1 MVIPGRLNNSNCDF
15 SHKSGKLFLVRTFVL
30 VKLRIVVEVRLP
42 PDQSHNRGT
51 VWCTRHGHPVDLS
64 GARNITFIEKETMM
78 QILRKL
84 VVLVLLGLPAAV
96 LAGGEVDINTADK
109 ETLMTLSGVG
119 ESFAQKIINYRERNG
134 GFKTVQELTNIRGIG
149 QALVDKNKD
158 ILTAGEPAD

>member
-1 MVIPGRLNNSNCDF
+1 
-15 SHKSGKLFLVRTFVL
+15 
-30 VKLRIVVEVRLP
+30 
-42 PDQSHNRGT
+42 
-51 VWCTRHGHPVDLS
+51 
-64 GARNITFIEKETMM
+64 M

-109 ETLMTLSGVG
+109 EALMTLSGVG

-158 ILTAGEPAD
+158 ILTAGEAAD

>member
-1 MVIPGRLNNSNCDF
+1 
-15 SHKSGKLFLVRTFVL
+15 
-30 VKLRIVVEVRLP
+30 
-42 PDQSHNRGT
+42 
-51 VWCTRHGHPVDLS
+51 
-64 GARNITFIEKETMM
+64 M

-96 LAGGEVDINTADK
+96 LADGEVDINTADK

-158 ILTAGEPAD
+158 ILTAGEPVD

>member
-1 MVIPGRLNNSNCDF
+1 
-15 SHKSGKLFLVRTFVL
+15 
-30 VKLRIVVEVRLP
+30 
-42 PDQSHNRGT
+42 
-51 VWCTRHGHPVDLS
+51 
-64 GARNITFIEKETMM
+64 M

-84 VVLVLLGLPAAV
+84 AVLVLLGLPAAV

-119 ESFAQKIINYRERNG
+119 ESFAQKIINYREHNG

>member
-1 MVIPGRLNNSNCDF
+1 
-15 SHKSGKLFLVRTFVL
+15 
-30 VKLRIVVEVRLP
+30 
-42 PDQSHNRGT
+42 
-51 VWCTRHGHPVDLS
+51 
-64 GARNITFIEKETMM
+64 M

-158 ILTAGEPAD
+158 ILTAGEAAD